1 MSISDTVNLI
11 KEQNKLSTESVEVQK
26 NNTEVLNEI
35 KSEIKSLKLS
45 TEFAAK
51 NTRLDNLEKNRKET
65 REKNST
71 SRITGSG
78 VVKAV
83 KNPLSTTKNM
93 ASSILDTFMR
103 GGAFTKIALASIA
116 GVGLGSIVKEIKNAL
131 GLQGIS
137 LLDIINKATKDIFG
151 TALFG
156 KQMTEWLK
164 NIPSLSEAITSIKN
178 TVSNFVTSFETE
190 FPLLKGPIKILSSG
204 IKLLTDTYIKFET
217 YVESVFGELGIFEK
231 SLAAFAAIKLA
242 MVGIKAALLGT
253 KMIGGKTLRGSISTL
268 STATNN
274 LTKAVNRLARR
285 QANNR
290 LGGPDAARNNSRNAR
305 ANRGKWWTKLLNKG
319 TLAAVIGTIATVGGF
334 ASIMPGS
341 GGDGDGDGSKNNKGN
356 NGGSGNQV
364 DRPPVY
370 GGMTTAQADARRI
383 AMQSD
388 TKLKMLYGDIFKD
401 PGVPG
406 GKSAVNFAALDILSE
421 SKPNVPGRVGPGNLA
436 SQLVTESLKPKG
448 NIKKSLLYSLIET
461 ESPKVK
467 PPTGKLPTLDVIR
480 QTLFPSVYGG
490 GAKGAFSSG
499 TTAAARF
506 GRNFEPDNIAGTAP
520 KASSMRFN
528 PQMGRGYT
536 PDNIAGTAPK
546 ASSMRFNPQMGRGYT
561 PGNVSA
567 TAPRALF
574 MGYNPAMGRG
584 YTPDNIYD
592 MGKPNIVGTPR
603 RTLFPSIFGGGAN
616 GAFGTGPTAGSRFGR
631 GYTPGN
637 VDFSGRPDI
646 LSGRMDGPGTAQ
658 RAMSKE
664 YYKAGFA
671 KDGTQMWGEKGK
683 NSDGSRYSRFLDKAK
698 SMEINADLMNARVS
712 GNKAGI
718 SKKYGS
724 KILKFV
730 TAGAG
735 MVGAAVSAPITAAAL
750 TATGVAL
757 TAYDAYTGASGALSN
772 LGPNASTGEKA
783 KAATIGG
790 GEGILR
796 GIFGGIDFMTH
807 YAGKGIDYIPGTGNM
822 GQTVSDA
829 AILLEN
835 YNKLSVALHRNK
847 KIYTDD
853 EINEAARSVIKTK
866 IRASAAGFES
876 QYMLEQAN
884 EKNRLLFN
892 SNRIP
897 HPMGASV
904 EYNEGGTNIVQN
916 NNNFSGDGV
925 PASVDASDVAI
936 EVR

>member
-35 KSEIKSLKLS
+35 KSEIQSLKLS

-178 TVSNFVTSFETE
+178 TVSDFVTSFETE
-190 FPLLKGPIKILSSG
+190 FPLLKGPIKLLSSG
-204 IKLLTDTYIKFET
+204 IKLLTDTYVRFET

-231 SLAAFAAIKLA
+231 SLAAFAAIKLT

-253 KMIGGKTLRGSISTL
+253 KMVGGKTLRGSISTL
-268 STATNN
+268 STATEK
-274 LTKAVNRLARR
+274 LTKAVNRLSRR

-290 LGGPDAARNNSRNAR
+290 LGGPDSANNNSRNAR

-319 TLAAVIGTIATVGGF
+319 SLAAVVGTIATVGGF
-334 ASIMPGS
+334 ASMMPGF
-341 GGDGDGDGSKNNKGN
+341 GGDGDGDGDKNNQRN
-356 NGGSGNQV
+356 NGSRSGTGSQV
-364 DRPPVY
+364 DRPVVY

-383 AMQSD
+383 AMQADS
-388 TKLKMLYGDIFKD
+388 KLKMLYGDIFKD

-436 SQLVTESLKPKG
+436 SQLVTESIKPKG
-448 NIKKSLLYSLIET
+448 KIKDSLLYSLIET
-461 ESPKVK
+461 KGPRKVASKPLATIMLETESPKVK
-467 PPTGKLPTLDVIR
+467 PTTGKLPTLDIMR

-528 PQMGRGYT
+528 PQMGRNFVPDNITGTAPKASLMGYNPQMGRRYIPGNVAAT
-536 PDNIAGTAPK
+536 APRALLMGYNPGMGRNFVPDNIAGTAPR
-546 ASSMRFNPQMGRGYT
+546 AS
-561 PGNVSA
+561 
-567 TAPRALF
+567 L
-574 MGYNPAMGRG
+574 MGYNPAM
-584 YTPDNIYD
+584 
-592 MGKPNIVGTPR
+592 
-603 RTLFPSIFGGGAN
+603 S
-616 GAFGTGPTAGSRFGR
+616 R

-637 VDFSGRPDI
+637 VDVSGRPDI
-646 LSGRMDGPGTAQ
+646 IRTGRMDGPGTAQ

-664 YYKAGFA
+664 YYKVGFA

-807 YAGKGIDYIPGTGNM
+807 YAGKGIDYIPGTGNL

-835 YNKLSVALHRNK
+835 YNKLSEALHRNK

>member
-26 NNTEVLNEI
+26 NNTEVLSEI
-35 KSEIKSLKLS
+35 KSEIQSLKLS

-65 REKNST
+65 RKKNST

-151 TALFG
+151 TGLFG

-242 MVGIKAALLGT
+242 MVGIKAALLGA

-319 TLAAVIGTIATVGGF
+319 TLAAVVGTIATVGGF
-334 ASIMPGS
+334 ASMMPGF
-341 GGDGDGDGSKNNKGN
+341 GGDGDGDGDRNNRGN
-356 NGGSGNQV
+356 NGSRSGTGNQV
-364 DRPPVY
+364 ERPPVY

-406 GKSAVNFAALDILSE
+406 GRSAVNFAALDILSE

-436 SQLVTESLKPKG
+436 SQLVTESPKPKG

-461 ESPKVK
+461 EGPRKVASKPLATIMLETESPKVK
-467 PPTGKLPTLDVIR
+467 PTTSKLPTLDIIR
-480 QTLFPSVYGG
+480 
-490 GAKGAFSSG
+490 A
-499 TTAAARF
+499 TAAARF
-506 GRNFEPDNIAGTAP
+506 SRNFVPDNIAGTAP
-520 KASSMRFN
+520 RASLMGYN
-528 PQMGRGYT
+528 PQMSRNFV
-536 PDNIAGTAPK
+536 PDNIAGTAPR
-546 ASSMRFNPQMGRGYT
+546 ASLMGYNPQMGRRYI
-561 PGNVSA
+561 PGNVAA
-567 TAPRALF
+567 TAPRALLMGYNPGMGRNF
-574 MGYNPAMGRG
+574 VPDNIAGTAPRASLMGYNPAM
-584 YTPDNIYD
+584 
-592 MGKPNIVGTPR
+592 
-603 RTLFPSIFGGGAN
+603 S
-616 GAFGTGPTAGSRFGR
+616 R

-637 VDFSGRPDI
+637 VDVSGRPDI
-646 LSGRMDGPGTAQ
+646 IRSGRMDGPGTAQ

-712 GNKAGI
+712 GNKTGV

-807 YAGKGIDYIPGTGNM
+807 YAGKGIDYIPGTGNI

-835 YNKLSVALHRNK
+835 YNKLSLALHRNK

>member
-35 KSEIKSLKLS
+35 KSEIQSLKLS

-93 ASSILDTFMR
+93 ASSILNTFMR

-204 IKLLTDTYIKFET
+204 IKLLTDTYVRFET

-253 KMIGGKTLRGSISTL
+253 KMVSGKTLRGSISTL
-268 STATNN
+268 STATEK

-290 LGGPDAARNNSRNAR
+290 LGGPDSASNNSRNAR

-319 TLAAVIGTIATVGGF
+319 SLAAVVGTIASVGGF
-334 ASIMPGS
+334 ASMMPGF
-341 GGDGDGDGSKNNKGN
+341 GGDGDGDGDRNNRGN
-356 NGGSGNQV
+356 NGGRSGTGNQV

-383 AMQSD
+383 AMQADS
-388 TKLKMLYGDIFKD
+388 KLKMLYGDIFKD

-406 GKSAVNFAALDILSE
+406 GRSAVNFAALDILSE
-421 SKPNVPGRVGPGNLA
+421 SKPNGPGRVGPGNLT
-436 SQLVTESLKPKG
+436 SQLV
-448 NIKKSLLYSLIET
+448 T

-467 PPTGKLPTLDVIR
+467 PNGPGRVGPGNLTSQLVTESPKVKPSKLPTLDIIR

-520 KASSMRFN
+520 KASSMRYN
-528 PQMGRGYT
+528 P
-536 PDNIAGTAPK
+536 A
-546 ASSMRFNPQMGRGYT
+546 MGRGYT

-718 SKKYGS
+718 AKKYGS

-750 TATGVAL
+750 TAAGVAL

-822 GQTVSDA
+822 GKTVSDA

-835 YNKLSVALHRNK
+835 YNKLSEALHRNK

-853 EINEAARSVIKTK
+853 EINEATRSVIKNMHIYK

-904 EYNEGGTNIVQN
+904 EYFEGGTNIVQN

>member
-35 KSEIKSLKLS
+35 KSEIQSLKLS

-93 ASSILDTFMR
+93 ASSILNTFMR

-204 IKLLTDTYIKFET
+204 IKLLTDTYVRFET

-253 KMIGGKTLRGSISTL
+253 KMVSGKTLRGSISTL
-268 STATNN
+268 STATEK

-290 LGGPDAARNNSRNAR
+290 LGGPDSASNNSRNAR

-319 TLAAVIGTIATVGGF
+319 SLAAVVGTIASVGGF
-334 ASIMPGS
+334 ASMMPGF
-341 GGDGDGDGSKNNKGN
+341 GGDGDGDGDRNNRGN
-356 NGGSGNQV
+356 NGGRSGTGNQV

-383 AMQSD
+383 AMQADS
-388 TKLKMLYGDIFKD
+388 KLKMLYGDIFKD

-406 GKSAVNFAALDILSE
+406 GRSAVNFAALDILSE
-421 SKPNVPGRVGPGNLA
+421 SKPNGPGRVGPGNLT
-436 SQLVTESLKPKG
+436 SQLV
-448 NIKKSLLYSLIET
+448 T

-467 PPTGKLPTLDVIR
+467 PSKLPTLDIIR

-520 KASSMRFN
+520 KASSMRYN
-528 PQMGRGYT
+528 P
-536 PDNIAGTAPK
+536 A
-546 ASSMRFNPQMGRGYT
+546 MGRGYT

-718 SKKYGS
+718 AKKYGS

-750 TATGVAL
+750 TAAGVAL

-822 GQTVSDA
+822 GKTVSDA

-835 YNKLSVALHRNK
+835 YNKLSEALHRNK

-853 EINEAARSVIKTK
+853 EINEATRSVIKNMHIYK

-904 EYNEGGTNIVQN
+904 EYFEGGTNIVQN